1 MELTGFDQSCLELL
15 DQSPQTQSRAC
26 LRSAI
31 NHLKRAEAI
40 MSIDRPMAVFRC
52 YTAEEEAASGL
63 MHCLKERQYAN
74 SDRLRP
80 RNHVHKNA
88 VIPFLTILKKFFDES
103 LGVHGVEPE
112 IQLREVDSRRRLFLA
127 VPIVVNGE
135 PTSFLPDPPLN
146 FSVSNQARRV
156 SYNKH
161 IDDYVRSHGAKDVD
175 NHLRDLANKRNLVL
189 YAGPNGYPADIEIT
203 GKFFPAYG
211 ARVLAMVRAYLLI
224 QPHAEQQS
232 YVQDSLHS
240 FLGMLGLLTFDEE
253 V

>member
-1 MELTGFDQSCLELL
+1 
-15 DQSPQTQSRAC
+15 
-26 LRSAI
+26 
-31 NHLKRAEAI
+31 

-63 MHCLKERQYAN
+63 MHCLKERGYVNA
-74 SDRLRP
+74 DRLRP

-88 VIPFLTILKKFFDES
+88 VIPFLAILKKFFDES

-112 IQLREVDSRRRLFLA
+112 IQLREVDGCRQLFLA

-135 PTSFLPDPPLN
+135 ATSFLPDPPLN

-156 SYNKH
+156 SYNSH
-161 IDDYVRSHGAKDVD
+161 IDDYVRSRGVKDVD
-175 NHLRDLANKRNLVL
+175 DHLRDLANKRNLVL

-203 GKFFPAYG
+203 EKFFPAYC

-224 QPHAEQQS
+224 QPHAGQQS
-232 YVQDSLHS
+232 YVRDSLDS
-240 FLGMLGLLTFDEE
+240 FLGMLGLLTLDEE
-253 V
+253 VTK

>member
-31 NHLKRAEAI
+31 NHLRRTEAT
-40 MSIDRPMAVFRC
+40 MPVDRPMAVFRC

-74 SDRLRP
+74 ADSLKP

-103 LGVHGVEPE
+103 LGIHGVEPE
-112 IQLREVDSRRRLFLA
+112 IQLREVDRQRQLFLA
-127 VPIVVNGE
+127 VPIVVSGE
-135 PTSFLPDPPLN
+135 KREFVPNPPLN
-146 FSVSNQARRV
+146 FSVTNQARRV
-156 SYNKH
+156 SYNKQ
-161 IDDYVRSHGAKDVD
+161 IDEYVRARGASEVD
-175 NHLRDLANKRNLVL
+175 DHLREMANKRNLVL

-203 GKFFPAYG
+203 DKFFPAYC
-211 ARVLAMVRAYLLI
+211 ARVLAIVRAYLLI
-224 QPHAEQQS
+224 QPHPERQS
-232 YVQDSLHS
+232 YVQDSLDA
-240 FLGMLGLLTFDEE
+240 FLAMLGLLTFNEE
-253 V
+253 L

>member
-1 MELTGFDQSCLELL
+1 MQLTEFDQSSLELL

-31 NHLKRAEAI
+31 NHLRRAESI

-63 MHCLKERQYAN
+63 MHCLKERRYTNA
-74 SDRLRP
+74 DRLRP

-88 VIPFLTILKKFFDES
+88 VIPFLSILKNFFDES

-112 IQLREVDSRRRLFLA
+112 IQLREVDGHRQLFLA
-127 VPIVVNGE
+127 VPMAANGE
-135 PTSFLPDPPLN
+135 PTWFLPDPPLN
-146 FSVSNQARRV
+146 FSVSNQAKRV

-161 IDDYVRSHGAKDVD
+161 IEDYIRAQGAKEVD
-175 NHLRDLANKRNLVL
+175 DHLRNLANKRNLVL

-203 GKFFPAYG
+203 DKFFPAYC

-224 QPHAEQQS
+224 QPHAQQQS
-232 YVQDSLHS
+232 YVQDSLDS
-240 FLGMLGLLTFDEE
+240 FLEMLGLLTFDEE